1 MFKNYLKIA
10 FRGFIRHKSMTL
22 INTFGL
28 AIGMAVC
35 ILLLLWVQDEMSYDN
50 FHRNGDN
57 LYRVV
62 QVGVWNDGET
72 YGSSTIPYMLSP
84 ILHEEFPEIIDHVRL
99 RTFNGAMMQVD
110 DKTFYEDNVL
120 LSEASLF
127 DMFSFKLLKGNPEIV
142 LKEIHSIILTEDTAH
157 KYFGDEDPMG
167 KVIRYNDNID
177 FTVTGIAVNPPQN
190 SSIIFSM
197 IIPFEIL
204 GEERITSWSWE
215 SSGYVQLQEG
225 TDIASF
231 SEKIVDTIVRHNP
244 DNKNTVLLQPLAR
257 VHLYNPLGHPE
268 DLIFVLIFAAI
279 GIIVLLIACINFMN
293 LTTARSAKRAREVG
307 IRKVVGADKKQLI
320 GQFLSESILLA
331 FVSLIIAFVL
341 VELFLPA
348 FNQLSGKE
356 LSVDL
361 SNITFLLNLIG
372 ITLFVGI
379 VSGSYPALYLS
390 GFKPNKVLKSGNAPK
405 TKNKFRTF
413 LVVFQFTI
421 SIALIICT
429 ATVYNQLKYIQ
440 NKDLGY
446 CRDYIV
452 TVPMNAELNDSFTAF
467 KADLTKYTDILGV
480 TNASTSPAYVGNVN
494 PAIWEGKAD
503 DERVL
508 FNFYLVEFEFLDVFG
523 LELVAGENF
532 KKEYIQEDEIVYIVN
547 ESALKMMQLED
558 PIGRRFAMY
567 NEQTEGTI
575 IGVVKDYHFQTL
587 TNEIGPIMITT
598 LNWWRG
604 EAFIK
609 INPLNVTE
617 TLGFI
622 EETFSKFAPSFQFQY
637 SFLDEDIDKLYHG
650 FYEMGSIIKYFAILA
665 IFISC
670 LGLFGLASFMTEQR
684 TKEIGIRKVLGSSVS
699 AIVILLSKGFT
710 KWVLLGNFIAWPIAY
725 YAMNKFLAMFAYR
738 AKLNIWLFIISG
750 LLALVIALVTV
761 GYQTIKAAN
770 SNPVDALKYE

>member
-35 ILLLLWVQDEMSYDN
+35 ILLLLWVQDEMSYDD
-50 FHRNGDN
+50 FHPNGNN
-57 LYRVV
+57 LYRVI

-72 YGSSTIPYMLSP
+72 YGSSTIPYMIAP
-84 ILHEEFPEIIDHVRL
+84 VMQEDYPEIVDHVRL

-110 DKTFYEDNVL
+110 DKTFYEDNIL
-120 LSEASLF
+120 LSEVSLF
-127 DMFSFKLLKGNPEIV
+127 KMFSFELLKGDQEVV

-177 FTVTGIAVNPPQN
+177 FTVTGIAANPPQN
-190 SSIIFSM
+190 SSINFNM

-204 GEERITSWSWE
+204 GEERITGWSWE
-215 SSGYVQLQEG
+215 SSGYVQLQEE
-225 TDIASF
+225 TNIASF
-231 SEKIVDTIVRHNP
+231 SEKIVDTIVRHHP
-244 DNKNTVLLQPLAR
+244 DNENTVLLQPLSR

-268 DLIFVLIFAAI
+268 SLIFVLIFAAI

-293 LTTARSAKRAREVG
+293 LTTARSSKRAREVG

-331 FVSLIIAFVL
+331 FISLIIAFVL

-356 LSVDL
+356 LSVEP
-361 SNITFLLNLIG
+361 SNITFLFSLIG

-405 TKNKFRTF
+405 TKNRFRTV

-446 CRDYIV
+446 TKDYIV
-452 TVPMNAELNDSFTAF
+452 NVPMNAELNESFTAF
-467 KADLTKYTDILGV
+467 KEELGKNTNIRGV

-494 PAIWEGKAD
+494 PALWEGKAD
-503 DERVL
+503 DKRVL
-508 FNFYLVEFEFLDVFG
+508 FNFYLVEYEFLDVFG

-532 KKEYIQEDEIVYIVN
+532 RKKYVKGDEIPYIVN
-547 ESALKMMQLED
+547 EAAIKLMQLED
-558 PIGRRFAMY
+558 PIGKRFTMY
-567 NEQTEGTI
+567 DDKGII

-598 LNWWRG
+598 LNWWRR

-609 INPLNVTE
+609 INPHNVTE

-622 EETFSKFAPSFQFQY
+622 EETFNKFAPSFQFQY
-637 SFLDEDIDKLYHG
+637 SFLDEDIDELYHE

-699 AIVILLSKGFT
+699 TIVILLSKGFG

-725 YAMNKFLAMFAYR
+725 HAMNKFLAMFAYR
-738 AKLNIWLFIISG
+738 AELNIWLFIISG
-750 LLALVIALVTV
+750 LLALVIALFTV
-761 GYQTIKAAN
+761 GYQTIKSAN
-770 SNPVDALKYE
+770 SNPVKALKYE

>member
-10 FRGFIRHKSMTL
+10 FRGFIRHKSMSL
-22 INTFGL
+22 INIFGL
-28 AIGMAVC
+28 ATGMAVC
-35 ILLLLWVQDEMSYDN
+35 ILLLLWVQDELSYDN
-50 FHRNGDN
+50 FHQNGDN
-57 LYRVV
+57 LYRAI

-72 YGSSTIPYMLSP
+72 YGSSTIPYSLTPVMQ
-84 ILHEEFPEIIDHVRL
+84 EDYPEIVDHVRL
-99 RTFNGAMMQVD
+99 RTLSGRMMQVE
-110 DKTFYEDNVL
+110 DKTFFEDIL
-120 LSEASLF
+120 LTESSLF
-127 DMFSFKLLKGNPEIV
+127 KMFSFELLVGDPQV
-142 LKEIHSIILTEDTAH
+142 ALKEIHSIILTEATAQ

-167 KVIRYNDNID
+167 KVIRYNDRLD
-177 FTVTGIAVNPPQN
+177 FTVTGIAADPPQN
-190 SSIIFSM
+190 SSITFNM
-197 IIPFEIL
+197 IVPFEIL
-204 GEERITSWSWE
+204 GEERITGWSWE
-215 SSGYVQLQEG
+215 SSGYVQLQDG
-225 TDIASF
+225 TDLASF
-231 SEKIVDTIVRHNP
+231 SENIIDTIVRHNP
-244 DNKNTVLLQPLAR
+244 DNENTVLLQPLSR

-268 DLIFVLIFAAI
+268 SLIFVLIFAAI
-279 GIIVLLIACINFMN
+279 GTIVLLIACINFMN

-307 IRKVVGADKKQLI
+307 IRKVVGANKKQLI

-331 FVSLIIAFVL
+331 FISLIIAFVL

-348 FNQLSGKE
+348 FNQIADKE
-356 LSVDL
+356 LVVEP
-361 SNITFLLNLIG
+361 SNLTFFFSLIG

-390 GFKPNKVLKSGNAPK
+390 RFKPNKVLKSGNAPK
-405 TKNKFRTF
+405 TKNIFRTV

-446 CRDYIV
+446 TKDYIV
-452 TVPMNAELNDSFTAF
+452 NIPMNAELNESFTAF
-467 KADLTKYTDILGV
+467 KEELQKNPNLLGI

-508 FNFYLVEFEFLDVFG
+508 FNFYLVEYEFLDVFE
-523 LELVAGENF
+523 LELVDGENF
-532 KKEYIQEDEIVYIVN
+532 RKKYVKGNEIPYIVN
-547 ESALKMMQLED
+547 EAAIKLMQLED
-558 PIGRRFAMY
+558 PIGKRFAMY
-567 NEQTEGTI
+567 NEQNEGVI

-598 LNWWRG
+598 LDWWRG

-609 INPLNVTE
+609 INPHNVTE

-622 EETFSKFAPSFQFQY
+622 EETFNKFAPSFQFQY
-637 SFLDEDIDKLYHG
+637 SFLDEDIDELYHG
-650 FYEMGSIIKYFAILA
+650 FYEMGNIIKYFAVLA

-699 AIVILLSKGFT
+699 TIVILLSKGFG
-710 KWVLLGNFIAWPIAY
+710 KWVILGNFIAWPIAY
-725 YAMNKFLAMFAYR
+725 YAMNKFLQMFAYR
-738 AKLNIWLFIISG
+738 AEMNIWLFIISG
-750 LLALVIALVTV
+750 LMALIISLITV

>member
-1 MFKNYLKIA
+1 M
-10 FRGFIRHKSMTL
+10 SL
-22 INTFGL
+22 INIFGL

-50 FHRNGDN
+50 FHQNGDN
-57 LYRVV
+57 LFRVI

-72 YGSSTIPYMLSP
+72 YGSPTIPYSLTPVMQ
-84 ILHEEFPEIIDHVRL
+84 EDYPEVIDHVRL
-99 RTFNGAMMQVD
+99 RTLSGTMMQVE
-110 DKTFYEDNVL
+110 DKTYLEDIL
-120 LSEASLF
+120 LTESSLF
-127 DMFSFKLLKGNPEIV
+127 KIFSFEMLKGDPQV
-142 LKEIHSIILTEDTAH
+142 ALKEIHSIILTEDTAH
-157 KYFGDEDPMG
+157 KYFGNEDPMG
-167 KVIRYNDNID
+167 KVIRYNDRID
-177 FTVTGIAVNPPQN
+177 FTVTGIAANPPQN
-190 SSIIFSM
+190 SSIIFNM

-204 GEERITSWSWE
+204 GEKKITGWSWE
-215 SSGYVQLQEG
+215 SSGYVQLQDG
-225 TDIASF
+225 TDLSSF
-231 SEKIVDTIVRHNP
+231 SEKIIDTIVRHRP
-244 DNKNTVLLQPLAR
+244 DNENTVLLQPLNK

-268 DLIFVLIFAAI
+268 SLIFVLIFAAI

-320 GQFLSESILLA
+320 AQFLSESILLA

-348 FNQLSGKE
+348 FNQLAGKE
-356 LSVDL
+356 LSVEP
-361 SNITFLLNLIG
+361 SNLTFFLNLIG
-372 ITLFVGI
+372 ITLFVGV

-390 GFKPNKVLKSGNAPK
+390 SFKPNKVLKSGNAPK
-405 TKNKFRTF
+405 TKNKFRTV
-413 LVVFQFTI
+413 LVIFQFTI

-446 CRDYIV
+446 TKDYIV
-452 TVPMNAELNDSFTAF
+452 TVPTNVELRESFTAF
-467 KADLTKYTDILGV
+467 KEELGNSTKILGV

-494 PAIWEGKAD
+494 PALWEGKAD
-503 DERVL
+503 DESVL
-508 FNFYLVEFEFLDVFG
+508 FNFYLVEYEFLDVFE

-532 KKEYIQEDEIVYIVN
+532 RKKYVKGDEIPYIVN
-547 ESALKMMQLED
+547 EAAIKLMQLED
-558 PIGRRFAMY
+558 PIGKRFAMY
-567 NEQTEGTI
+567 DEQNEGII

-598 LNWWRG
+598 LDWWRG

-609 INPLNVTE
+609 INPNNVTE

-622 EETFSKFAPSFQFQY
+622 EETFNKFASSFQFQY
-637 SFLDEDIDKLYHG
+637 SFLDEDIDELYHE

-699 AIVILLSKGFT
+699 TIVILLSKDFG
-710 KWVLLGNFIAWPIAY
+710 KWVILGNFIAWPIAY
-725 YAMNKFLAMFAYR
+725 YAMIKFLQMFAYR
-738 AKLNIWLFIISG
+738 AEMNIWLFIISG
-750 LLALVIALVTV
+750 LLALIIALVTV

>member
-10 FRGFIRHKSMTL
+10 FRGFIRHKNMTL
-22 INTFGL
+22 INIFGL

-57 LYRVV
+57 LYRVI

-72 YGSSTIPYMLSP
+72 YGSSTIPYSLTPVMQ
-84 ILHEEFPEIIDHVRL
+84 EDYPEIADHVRL
-99 RTFNGAMMQVD
+99 RTLSGRMMQVE
-110 DKTFYEDNVL
+110 DKTYFENIL
-120 LSEASLF
+120 LTEPSLF
-127 DMFSFKLLKGNPEIV
+127 KMFSFEMLKGDPQV
-142 LKEIHSIILTEDTAH
+142 ALKEIHSIILTEDTAH
-157 KYFGDEDPMG
+157 KYFGDEDPIG
-167 KVIRYNDNID
+167 KVIRYNDSKD
-177 FTVTGIAVNPPQN
+177 FTVTGIAANPPEN
-190 SSIIFSM
+190 SSIIFNM

-204 GEERITSWSWE
+204 GEERITGWSWE

-225 TDIASF
+225 IDFASF
-231 SEKIVDTIVRHNP
+231 SNKIVDTIVRHHP
-244 DNKNTVLLQPLAR
+244 DNKNTVLLQPLSRA
-257 VHLYNPLGHPE
+257 HLYNPLGDPE
-268 DLIFVLIFAAI
+268 SLIFVLIFAAI

-348 FNQLSGKE
+348 FNQLSSKE
-356 LSVDL
+356 LSVEP
-361 SNITFLLNLIG
+361 SNLTFLFSLIG

-390 GFKPNKVLKSGNAPK
+390 SFKPNKVLKSGNAPK
-405 TKNKFRTF
+405 TKNKFRTV

-446 CRDYIV
+446 TKDYIV
-452 TVPMNAELNDSFTAF
+452 NVPTNAELRESFTAF
-467 KADLTKYTDILGV
+467 KEELGNNPNILGV

-508 FNFYLVEFEFLDVFG
+508 FNFYLVEYEFLDVFD
-523 LELVAGENF
+523 LEIVKGKNF
-532 KKEYIQEDEIVYIVN
+532 SKPYIRGDEIVYIVN
-547 ESALKMMQLED
+547 ESALERMQLED
-558 PIGRRFAMY
+558 PIGSRFAMF
-567 NEQTEGTI
+567 NEQTQGVI
-575 IGVVKDYHFQTL
+575 VGVVKDYHFQTL

-604 EAFIK
+604 QAFIK
-609 INPLNVTE
+609 INPNNVTE
-617 TLGFI
+617 TLGSI
-622 EETFSKFAPSFQFQY
+622 EETFKKFAPNFQFQY
-637 SFLDEDIDKLYHG
+637 SFLDEDIKELYSQY
-650 FYEMGSIIKYFAILA
+650 YEMGTIIKYFSILA

-684 TKEIGIRKVLGSSVS
+684 TKEIGIRKVLGSSVTT
-699 AIVILLSKGFT
+699 IIMLLSKGFV

-725 YAMNKFLAMFAYR
+725 YAMNKFLQMFAYKAR
-738 AKLNIWLFIISG
+738 MNIWLYICSG
-750 LLALVIALVTV
+750 LLALIIALFTV
-761 GYQTIKAAN
+761 GYQTIKTAN
-770 SNPVDALKYE
+770 ANPVDALKYE

>member
-10 FRGFIRHKSMTL
+10 FRGFIRHKSMTI

-35 ILLLLWVQDEMSYDN
+35 ILLLLWVQDEMSYDK
-50 FHRNGDN
+50 FHQNSEN
-57 LYRVV
+57 IYSLV
-62 QVGVWNDGET
+62 QEGVWNDGQT
-72 YGSSTIPYMLSP
+72 YGNRTIPYRLAPLM
-84 ILHEEFPEIIDHVRL
+84 HEEFPEITYHVRL

-110 DKTFYEDNVL
+110 DRTFYEDNVL
-120 LSEASLF
+120 LSEVSLF
-127 DMFSFKLLKGNPEIV
+127 DMFSFELLKGAKEV
-142 LKEIHSIILTEDTAH
+142 VFKEIHSIILTEDTAH

-167 KVIRYNDNID
+167 KVIRFNDNID
-177 FTVTGIAVNPPQN
+177 FTVTGIAANPPRN
-190 SSIIFSM
+190 SSIIFNL

-204 GEERITSWSWE
+204 GEERINSWSWE
-215 SSGYVQLQEG
+215 SSGYIQLNEK
-225 TDIASF
+225 TSLPEF
-231 SEKIVDTIVRHNP
+231 REKIRNTIIDNSEDGDT
-244 DNKNTVLLQPLAR
+244 LARIQHLSR
-257 VHLYNPLGHPE
+257 VHLYNPLDEPE
-268 DLIFVLIFAAI
+268 NLIFVLIFAAI

-307 IRKVVGADKKQLI
+307 IRKVVGANKKQLI

-331 FVSLIIAFVL
+331 FISLIIAFVL

-348 FNQLSGKE
+348 FNQLAGKE
-356 LSVDL
+356 LSVEL

-390 GFKPNKVLKSGNAPK
+390 HFNPNKVLKSGNAHQ
-405 TKNKFRTF
+405 TKNRFRTV

-446 CRDYIV
+446 TKDYIV
-452 TVPMNAELNDSFTAF
+452 TIPMNAELRDSFAAF
-467 KADLTKYTDILGV
+467 KVDLTKYNDILGI

-503 DERVL
+503 DERIL
-508 FNFYLVEFEFLDVFG
+508 FNFYLVEYEFLDVFEMKIIEG
-523 LELVAGENF
+523 KNF
-532 KKEYIQEDEIVYIVN
+532 SKQYVRGDEIVYIVN
-547 ESALKMMQLED
+547 ESALELMQLED
-558 PIGRRFAMY
+558 SIGRRFAMY

-598 LNWWRG
+598 LDWWRG

-609 INPLNVTE
+609 INPGNVTE
-617 TLGFI
+617 TLRII
-622 EETFSKFAPSFQFQY
+622 EESFNKFAPGFQFQY
-637 SFLDEDIDKLYHG
+637 SFLDEDIDELYHG

-699 AIVILLSKGFT
+699 TIVILLSKGFT
-710 KWVLLGNFIAWPIAY
+710 KWVLLGNFIAWPIAFN
-725 YAMNKFLAMFAYR
+725 AMNKFLAMFAYR
-738 AKLNIWLFIISG
+738 AELNIWLFIISG
-750 LLALVIALVTV
+750 LLALIIALVTV

-770 SNPVDALKYE
+770 SNPVEALKYE

>member
-57 LYRVV
+57 LYRVI

-72 YGSSTIPYMLSP
+72 YGSSTIPYSLAPVMQ
-84 ILHEEFPEIIDHVRL
+84 EDYPEIADHVRL
-99 RTFNGAMMQVD
+99 RTLGGRMMQVE
-110 DKTFYEDNVL
+110 DKTYFEDIL
-120 LSEASLF
+120 LTEPSLF
-127 DMFSFKLLKGNPEIV
+127 KMFSFEMLIGDPQVALE
-142 LKEIHSIILTEDTAH
+142 EIHSIILTEDTAH

-167 KVIRYNDNID
+167 RIIRFNDNID
-177 FTVTGIAVNPPQN
+177 FTVTGIAANPPQN
-190 SSIIFSM
+190 SSIIFNM

-204 GEERITSWSWE
+204 GEERITGWSWE
-215 SSGYVQLQEG
+215 SSGYVQLQEE
-225 TDIASF
+225 TDLASF
-231 SEKIVDTIVRHNP
+231 SEKIVDTIVRHRP
-244 DNKNTVLLQPLAR
+244 DNENTVLLQPLDK
-257 VHLYNPLGHPE
+257 VHLYNPLGHAE
-268 DLIFVLIFAAI
+268 SLIFVLIFAAI

-331 FVSLIIAFVL
+331 FISLIIAFVL

-348 FNQLSGKE
+348 FNQLAGKE
-356 LSVDL
+356 LSVEP
-361 SNITFLLNLIG
+361 SNITFLLSLIG

-390 GFKPNKVLKSGNAPK
+390 RFKPNKVLKSGNAPK
-405 TKNKFRTF
+405 TKNKFRTV

-429 ATVYNQLKYIQ
+429 ATVYNQLNYVQ

-446 CRDYIV
+446 TKDYIV
-452 TVPMNAELNDSFTAF
+452 TVPTNAELRESFTAF
-467 KADLTKYTDILGV
+467 KEELGNNTNILGV
-480 TNASTSPAYVGNVN
+480 TNASTSPAFVGNVN
-494 PAIWEGKAD
+494 PAIWEGKVD
-503 DERVL
+503 DETIL
-508 FNFYLVEFEFLDVFG
+508 FNFYLAEYEFLDVFE

-532 KKEYIQEDEIVYIVN
+532 RKEYMGGDEIPYIVN
-547 ESALKMMQLED
+547 ETAVKLMQLKD
-558 PIGRRFAMY
+558 PIGKRFAMY
-567 NEQTEGTI
+567 NEDNQGII

-598 LNWWRG
+598 LDWWRG

-609 INPLNVTE
+609 INPNNVTE

-622 EETFSKFAPSFQFQY
+622 EETFNKFAPSFQFQY
-637 SFLDEDIDKLYHG
+637 SFLDEDIDELYHG

-684 TKEIGIRKVLGSSVS
+684 TKEIGIRKVLGSSIS
-699 AIVILLSKGFT
+699 AIVMLLSRGFA

-725 YAMNKFLAMFAYR
+725 YAMNRFLQMFAYR
-738 AKLNIWLFIISG
+738 AELNIWLFIISG
-750 LLALVIALVTV
+750 LLALIIALVTV
-761 GYQTIKAAN
+761 GYRTIKAAN
-770 SNPVDALKYE
+770 SNPVEALKYE

>member
-10 FRGFIRHKSMTL
+10 IRGFIRHKSMTL

-57 LYRVV
+57 LYRVI

-72 YGSSTIPYMLSP
+72 YGSSTIPYSLAPVMQ
-84 ILHEEFPEIIDHVRL
+84 EDYPEIADHVRL
-99 RTFNGAMMQVD
+99 RTLGGRMMQVE
-110 DKTFYEDNVL
+110 DKTYFEDIL
-120 LSEASLF
+120 LTEPSLF
-127 DMFSFKLLKGNPEIV
+127 KMFSFEMLIGDPQVALE
-142 LKEIHSIILTEDTAH
+142 EIHSIILTEDTAH

-167 KVIRYNDNID
+167 QVIRYNDRID
-177 FTVTGIAVNPPQN
+177 FTVTGITANPPQN
-190 SSIIFSM
+190 SSINFNM

-204 GEERITSWSWE
+204 GEERITGWSWE
-215 SSGYVQLQEG
+215 SSGYVQLQEE
-225 TDIASF
+225 TDLASF
-231 SEKIVDTIVRHNP
+231 SEKIVDTIVRHRP
-244 DNKNTVLLQPLAR
+244 DNENTVLLQPLDK

-268 DLIFVLIFAAI
+268 SLIFVLIFAAI

-331 FVSLIIAFVL
+331 FISLLIAFVL

-356 LSVDL
+356 LSVEP

-390 GFKPNKVLKSGNAPK
+390 RFKPSKVLKSGNAPR
-405 TKNKFRTF
+405 TKNKFRTV

-446 CRDYIV
+446 NKDYIV
-452 TVPMNAELNDSFTAF
+452 TVPTNAELRESFTAF
-467 KADLTKYTDILGV
+467 KEELENNTNILGV
-480 TNASTSPAYVGNVN
+480 TNASTSPAFVGNVN
-494 PAIWEGKAD
+494 PAIWEGKVD
-503 DERVL
+503 DERVI
-508 FNFYLVEFEFLDVFG
+508 FNFYLAEYEFLDVFE

-532 KKEYIQEDEIVYIVN
+532 RKEYMGGDEIPYIVN
-547 ESALKMMQLED
+547 ETAVKLMQLKD
-558 PIGRRFAMY
+558 PIGKRFAMY
-567 NEQTEGTI
+567 NEDNQGII

-598 LNWWRG
+598 LDWWRG

-609 INPLNVTE
+609 INPNNVTE

-622 EETFSKFAPSFQFQY
+622 EETFNKFSPSFQFQY
-637 SFLDEDIDKLYHG
+637 SFLDEDIDELYQE

-684 TKEIGIRKVLGSSVS
+684 TKEIGIRKVLGSSVTT
-699 AIVILLSKGFT
+699 IVMLLSKGFT
-710 KWVLLGNFIAWPIAY
+710 KWVILANIVAWPIAY
-725 YAMNKFLAMFAYR
+725 YAMNKFLQMFAYR
-738 AKLNIWLFIISG
+738 AEMNIWLFIISG